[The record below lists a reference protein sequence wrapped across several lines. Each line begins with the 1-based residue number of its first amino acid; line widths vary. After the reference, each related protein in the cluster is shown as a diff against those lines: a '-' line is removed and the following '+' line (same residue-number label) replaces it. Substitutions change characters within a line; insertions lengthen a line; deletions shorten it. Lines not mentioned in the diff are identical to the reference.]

1 MRGFQSNT
9 DDLLRRD
16 IIQQLT
22 CHFRLNKHVIATRW
36 NIDFDT
42 YFASEIEQLAA
53 MVEDGLVAIDD
64 DEIQVERPGRMLV
77 RNICMIFDRY
87 QRSPPEKPT
96 FSRTI

>member
-1 MRGFQSNT
+1 MASMNT

-22 CHFRLNKHVIATRW
+22 CHFRLDTRALEQHW
-36 NIDFDT
+36 NIDFKQQ
-42 YFASEIEQLAA
+42 FGSELERLETMAQ
-53 MVEDGLVAIDD
+53 DGLVRLEEDTIEVLAA
-64 DEIQVERPGRMLV
+64 GRLLV

-87 QRSPPEKPT
+87 QQLPGTQGR